1 MRRVVARRAG
11 DAGDARR
18 RATPTTP
25 TPTMRAMTTRAPTT
39 ARRAT
44 TRRANEN
51 EGGARRRHR
60 AERRATTTRARA
72 CENERAEAMTIAARA
87 RAIAIT
93 AMTTV
98 SAAGAA
104 RADAGEV
111 QDYLL
116 AFWKFR
122 TADATSFLL
131 YTVAPIMVPYAVF
144 AVLIKRKTEA
154 QLEKL
159 EGGGWIA
166 FMAARGLDAKTLE
179 LPQLNA
185 FCKAADAGVL
195 DDAMVTEFVRKLK
208 LSEQW
213 KKSTIAI
220 DDTRA
225 EEAKK
230 RARAEAILEAKR
242 ARGDFEK
249 SKEESSV

>member
-1 MRRVVARRAG
+1 MMRAIDRRAIG
-11 DAGDARR
+11 A
-18 RATPTTP
+18 PTP
-25 TPTMRAMTTRAPTT
+25 TPTPTRAR
-39 ARRAT
+39 ARGRAT
-44 TRRANEN
+44 R
-51 EGGARRRHR
+51 
-60 AERRATTTRARA
+60 RRATTTPRATTPRA
-72 CENERAEAMTIAARA
+72 TTPRATTRAEKTLEKA

-93 AMTTV
+93 AMTTLTM
-98 SAAGAA
+98 AGAA
-104 RADAGEV
+104 RADAQEV

-122 TADATSFLL
+122 TADTTSFLL

-144 AVLIKRKTEA
+144 AVLIKRKTET
-154 QLEKL
+154 QLAKL
-159 EGGGWIA
+159 EEGGWIA
-166 FMAARGLDAKTLE
+166 FMAERELDATTLE

-242 ARGDFEK
+242 ARGDFDK
-249 SKEESSV
+249 AKEESSV

>member
-1 MRRVVARRAG
+1 
-11 DAGDARR
+11 
-18 RATPTTP
+18 
-25 TPTMRAMTTRAPTT
+25 MRAMTTRAPTT

-72 CENERAEAMTIAARA
+72 NENERAEAMTIAARA

-104 RADAGEV
+104 RADAREV
-111 QDYLL
+111 EDYLL

>member
-1 MRRVVARRAG
+1 MRRRDAG
-11 DAGDARR
+11 DAADADDARR

-25 TPTMRAMTTRAPTT
+25 TPTMRALAVRATPT

-60 AERRATTTRARA
+60 DGRRATTTRARA
-72 CENERAEAMTIAARA
+72 NERAEAMTIAARA

-104 RADAGEV
+104 RADAQEV

-122 TADATSFLL
+122 TADTTSFLL

-166 FMAARGLDAKTLE
+166 FMAERGLDAKTLE

>member
-1 MRRVVARRAG
+1 MRACRA
-11 DAGDARR
+11 
-18 RATPTTP
+18 ATPA
-25 TPTMRAMTTRAPTT
+25 RAATT
-39 ARRAT
+39 A
-44 TRRANEN
+44 RANEN
-51 EGGARRRHR
+51 ERRRRRHR
-60 AERRATTTRARA
+60 RRATTTRADATTRA
-72 CENERAEAMTIAARA
+72 TPGAIADRAS
-87 RAIAIT
+87 AIAIT
-93 AMTTV
+93 AMTTL

-104 RADAGEV
+104 RADAQEV

-122 TADATSFLL
+122 TADTTSFLL

-154 QLEKL
+154 QMEKL
-159 EGGGWIA
+159 GEGGWIE
-166 FMAARGLDAKTLE
+166 FMAERGLDAKTLE

>member
-1 MRRVVARRAG
+1 MRRRDAGDAG

-25 TPTMRAMTTRAPTT
+25 ATTMRAMTTRATPT

-72 CENERAEAMTIAARA
+72 NENERAEAMTIAARA

-104 RADAGEV
+104 RADAREV
-111 QDYLL
+111 EDYLL

>member
-1 MRRVVARRAG
+1 
-11 DAGDARR
+11 
-18 RATPTTP
+18 
-25 TPTMRAMTTRAPTT
+25 
-39 ARRAT
+39 
-44 TRRANEN
+44 
-51 EGGARRRHR
+51 
-60 AERRATTTRARA
+60 
-72 CENERAEAMTIAARA
+72 MTIADRA

-93 AMTTV
+93 AMTTL

-104 RADAGEV
+104 RADAQEV

-122 TADATSFLL
+122 TADTTSFLL

-166 FMAARGLDAKTLE
+166 FMAERGLDAKTLE